1 MPNGNSQ
8 QKSSPDAH
16 ICHQQLRAN
25 RKAWAALLRVRT
37 EPECLEGNLRELTWD
52 SNPNCGIAREREEK
66 KKKKKE
72 RTVLQKALTWC
83 TARPPH
89 RTKDWVDTTGE
100 LAGYRLAHP
109 PLEAGKQ
116 AGNSQSQKAR
126 GKLSHRDGIPN
137 QTANGLPVANHYFW
151 GFWMVDIHQEGC
163 RQRSAPQNRHAA
175 HLRWAHL
182 WPPRKLSGWD
192 WEGDKTHSSPGETVL
207 AKHLVTWT
215 ARTWEGHKTQAQVS
229 LHLCGVPKNLN
240 LTLSNLHVGS
250 ARNTGLA

>member
-109 PLEAGKQ
+109 PLEAGRQ

-163 RQRSAPQNRHAA
+163 RQRLAPQRRHAA
-175 HLRWAHL
+175 HLRW
-182 WPPRKLSGWD
+182 
-192 WEGDKTHSSPGETVL
+192 HSQV
-207 AKHLVTWT
+207 
-215 ARTWEGHKTQAQVS
+215 ARTWGECARQAPGRLSCLDLRRAQNAGPTES
-229 LHLCGVPKNLN
+229 
-240 LTLSNLHVGS
+240 TLAEYPRTWTWAAYTWEVHASQGPP
-250 ARNTGLA
+250 